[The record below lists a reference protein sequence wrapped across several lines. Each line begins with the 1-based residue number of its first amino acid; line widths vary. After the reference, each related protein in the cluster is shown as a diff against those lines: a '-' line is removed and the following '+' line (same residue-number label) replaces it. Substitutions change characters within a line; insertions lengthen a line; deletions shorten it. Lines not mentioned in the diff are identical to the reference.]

1 MKCSNVIVPGFEHTN
16 KIKNP
21 GLETKIERDITA
33 YHSTDQVFKTFKEPE
48 IGYHFAEKPELAHNA
63 ALKGGKHN
71 PFEMER
77 RLGIKNPLILEEGL
91 NNGWYAWRLL
101 EKLADLGVINDNEFN
116 KYMDLA
122 EKYEDAE
129 TAFELT
135 NSEYR
140 VKIKNMFKEL
150 LNSKGYDSIKYWNT
164 FDAGPTMDQLMSG
177 ETSNVTPGWSYI
189 VFSNKQIKTP

>member
-1 MKCSNVIVPGFEHTN
+1 MGKKSTLDHKLNIISWAPG
-16 KIKNP
+16 
-21 GLETKIERDITA
+21 
-33 YHSTDQVFKTFKEPE
+33 
-48 IGYHFAEKPELAHNA
+48 
-63 ALKGGKHN
+63 
-71 PFEMER
+71 
-77 RLGIKNPLILEEGL
+77 ILFSL
-91 NNGWYAWRLL
+91 SHIIQHI
-101 EKLADLGVINDNEFN
+101 GVINDNEFN